1 MPKFRTVD
9 YQEEE
14 GIALVT
20 LNRPEKLNAFNI
32 RMRDELLEVLD
43 IADADDCIRAII
55 FTGAGRGFCAG
66 ADLSSDTTFDFQA
79 PGACVFGP
87 DGTIDYNSPR
97 AREGGGLLALRLLAC
112 LKPMIAA
119 VNGVAVGVGATM
131 ILPMDVRLA
140 STQARFGFPFAQ
152 RATVPESASS
162 WFLPRV
168 VGISRALDWCFSGR
182 IFDAMEAR
190 EADLVRSLH
199 QPEDLLDAARR
210 IARSYVEGAPVSIA
224 LTRQMLWRGLIM
236 THPMEAHRIDSRG
249 LLSRFNSNDGREG
262 LAAFLEKRAPDYS
275 DRVSSD
281 MPDFFPWWNEP
292 TYE

>member
-9 YQEEE
+9 YQEDE

-20 LNRPEKLNAFNI
+20 LNRPEKLNAFDI

-43 IADADDCIRAII
+43 IVDADDGVRAII

-66 ADLSSDTTFDFQA
+66 ADLSGETTFDFQS
-79 PGACVFGP
+79 PGTCIFGP
-87 DGTIDYNSPR
+87 DGKIDYKSPH
-97 AREGGGLLALRLLAC
+97 AREGGGLLALRMLAC

-182 IFDAMEAR
+182 IFDADEAR
-190 EADLVRSLH
+190 ETDLVRSLH
-199 QPEDLLDAARR
+199 QPEDLLDAART

-249 LLSRFNSNDGREG
+249 LLSRFHSNDGREG
-262 LAAFLEKRAPDYS
+262 LAAFLEKRSPDYT

-281 MPDFFPWWNEP
+281 MPDFFPWWCDP